1 MISLIQSNKL
11 KASALLALLLTVT
24 SCSTFDHK
32 PEQAAEDPVL
42 YQNLY
47 CPKTFDWKPV
57 REGAWYLSYYNKD
70 FPVKWHAVKI
80 DLSNTNLKIQAFPNS
95 TVKYIQ
101 KDGKKTEFFTGLRP
115 KTFNSIYESD
125 IFINTSPFA
134 GRDGSWN
141 IWAKLTSTRKI
152 VGIHRVEGI
161 EYAPPVQSYA
171 ALCFLRDRE
180 GFSAHILPSQTGES
194 LAGFEYAFGGFFSIL
209 QDGVIQPF
217 EYISHDSRTACG
229 VSKDKKTLYLL
240 VVEGEQLS
248 KSRGL
253 SYPECAVIFKA
264 MGASDA
270 MQMDGGGS
278 ASLYVDKK
286 NVLSYTVRRYNAS
299 FLGFSF
305 QR

>member
-1 MISLIQSNKL
+1 MIKLNKL
-11 KASALLALLLTVT
+11 KAFALLALLLAVT
-24 SCSTFDHK
+24 SCSTFNHK
-32 PEQAAEDPVL
+32 FEQSSEDPLL

-47 CPKTFDWKPV
+47 CPKTFDWKAV
-57 REGAWYLSYYNKD
+57 SEGAWYFSYCNRD

-80 DLSNTNLKIQAFPNS
+80 DLSNPNLKIHAFPDS

-115 KTFNSIYESD
+115 ADFNSSFESD

-134 GRDGSWN
+134 GKDGSWN

-152 VGIHRVEGI
+152 IGIHKFEGI
-161 EYAPPVQSYA
+161 EFAPPVQSYA
-171 ALCFLRDRE
+171 ALCFLRSKE
-180 GFSAHILPSQTGES
+180 GFSAHILPAQTKES
-194 LAGFEYAFGGFFSIL
+194 LVEFEYAFGGFFSIL

-253 SYPECAVIFKA
+253 SYPECAVIFKV

-278 ASLYVDKK
+278 ASMYVNRK
-286 NVLSYTVRRYNAS
+286 NVQSYTVRRYNAS

-305 QR
+305 